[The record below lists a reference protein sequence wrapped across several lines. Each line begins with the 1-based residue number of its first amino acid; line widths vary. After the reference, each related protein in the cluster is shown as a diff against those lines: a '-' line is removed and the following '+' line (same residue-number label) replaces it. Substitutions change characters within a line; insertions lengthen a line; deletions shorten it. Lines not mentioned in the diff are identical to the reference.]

1 MIMLNAA
8 ESFLLS
14 RSYNLTIDDQTGG
27 RVMIKRRYAQY
38 AYQLIENTCFTL
50 EQRVD
55 EWRDGRTLGEN
66 Q

>member
-1 MIMLNAA
+1 MVMLNAA
-8 ESFLLS
+8 ESFFLG
-14 RSYNLTIDDQTGG
+14 RSYDLTVDDQTRG
-27 RVMIKRRYAQY
+27 RIMIKRRYAQY
-38 AYQLIENTCFTL
+38 AYQLIESTCFTL

>member
-1 MIMLNAA
+1 
-8 ESFLLS
+8 
-14 RSYNLTIDDQTGG
+14 
-27 RVMIKRRYAQY
+27 MIKRRYAQY
-38 AYQLIENTCFTL
+38 AYHLIESTCFTL